1 MSCQFPHGICLQ
13 QVQEVSWLLQESGK
27 HEEEEEEEVE
37 IQEVSWLLQ
46 ESGKQEEEE
55 EE

>member
-27 HEEEEEEEVE
+27 HEEEEEEVE

>member
-1 MSCQFPHGICLQ
+1 MSCQFSHGICLQ

-27 HEEEEEEEVE
+27 HEEEEEVE

-55 EE
+55 E